1 MQYICHE
8 LIDRFSIAVIK
19 HFLVELADSK
29 RTQEFS
35 TVAELIVEQEAIRRN
50 LIAILSSVRN
60 ETSAMPI
67 GKWLADLAE
76 TTVRLRFN
84 EKCCDPDRPI
94 VSSINRQTEE
104 ANLQGLLKMAGD
116 PWGEELAKLTTRL
129 AEVNL
134 DIANLERLLRR
145 GGESN
150 MSVQEI
156 AKCAIAV
163 RNANNGR
170 LELKNQLRLLIDP
183 ELNECSFR
191 Q

>member
-1 MQYICHE
+1 MKYICHE

-19 HFLVELADSK
+19 HCLVELADSK

-35 TVAELIVEQEAIRRN
+35 TVAELIVEQGAIRRN
-50 LIAILSSVRN
+50 LMAILSSVRN

-76 TTVRLRFN
+76 TTVKLRFN
-84 EKCCDPDRPI
+84 EKCCDPDHPI
-94 VSSINRQTEE
+94 TVSSINRQIEE
-104 ANLQGLLKMAGD
+104 ANLRGLLKMAGD
-116 PWGEELAKLTTRL
+116 PWWEELAKLTTRL
-129 AEVNL
+129 VEVNL

-145 GGESN
+145 GGETN

-156 AKCAIAV
+156 ANCAIAV

-170 LELKNQLRLLIDP
+170 LELKKQLRLLIDP
-183 ELNECSFR
+183 ELSECSLR
-191 Q
+191 